1 MKTDYYKVLGVEKT
15 SSDETIKEAYRVLAK
30 RWHPDKNKDNIE
42 EATKKFAEISE
53 AYGVLKDPTKRKTYD
68 NFGFAGID
76 GADAGAEGG
85 GMPFGMNPF
94 SMFNDFFQQENNI
107 PEVQVSVRVSLEE
120 LYTGVKK
127 KVKCE
132 RFTLCKDCKS
142 KGSIGDNID
151 CKSCNGK
158 GVSIQRSPIGIIQSN
173 CRSCG
178 GKGVDPRAPK
188 CKSCK
193 GQGCFKEDHFLNINI
208 PKGSSEKHPIMIE
221 NEGNE
226 IPENERRDS
235 NTRSNIVVII
245 SEISHNKFSR
255 GTVIKEIGKVNEN
268 NLMIEIKLSLE
279 ESLCGF
285 EKTFTHL
292 DGKLFTVSM
301 METVRHGDVFVMK
314 GFGMPCFGND
324 QKKGD
329 LIVKLSVENKT
340 ITPEKKAKLWK
351 LLSTEPYI
359 EVKNSTN
366 MINFNN
372 YKSEMVNE
380 DRKESMKN
388 RYRNRHNNDDD
399 DIDDGPNIPGMRM
412 GGAQCAQ
419 Q

>member
-15 SSDETIKEAYRVLAK
+15 ASDNEIKESYRVLAK
-30 RWHPDKNKDNIE
+30 RWHPDKNKDNVE

-53 AYGVLKDPTKRKTYD
+53 AYNILKDPTKRKTYD
-68 NFGFAGID
+68 NFGFAGVD
-76 GADAGAEGG
+76 GAGEEGG
-85 GMPFGMNPF
+85 FGGMGFDPF
-94 SMFNDFFQQENNI
+94 SMFKDFFQKENNI
-107 PEVQVSVRVSLEE
+107 PEVQVSVRVTLEE
-120 LYTGVKK
+120 LYTGIKK
-127 KVKCE
+127 KVNCE
-132 RFTLCKDCKS
+132 RYTLCKECKS

-151 CKSCNGK
+151 CKPCNGK
-158 GVSIQRSPIGIIQSN
+158 GIGIQRTQIGVIQSQ
-173 CRSCG
+173 CRACG

-188 CKSCK
+188 CKPCK
-193 GQGCFKEDHFLNINI
+193 GMGCFKEDHSLYVTI

-226 IPENERRDS
+226 IPENERSDA

-268 NLMIEIKLSLE
+268 NLMIEIKLTLE

-292 DGKLFTVSM
+292 DGKHFTVSM
-301 METVRHGDVFVMK
+301 SDTVRHGDIYVMK
-314 GFGMPCFGND
+314 GYGMPYFSND

-351 LLSTEPYI
+351 ILSQEPYN
-359 EVKNSTN
+359 EVKHSTN

-372 YKSEMVNE
+372 YKAEMVNE

-388 RYRNRHNNDDD
+388 RYRNRGNQDDD
-399 DIDDGPNIPGMRM
+399 NDGPQIPGMPGMRM